1 MSVSNHRHAGVTKRS
16 LVCAL
21 TSLAVATASCTS
33 MHKVPMA
40 AASPGQPAV
49 WQVKAGDTVR
59 VTMQNGSSAEFTVQS
74 VAPDVIVSV
83 DGRRFDSNEI
93 RSVERRGIDGDKI
106 AFSVVALLAVSALVV
121 GGIFLRAL
129 ARECGGVPGC

>member
-1 MSVSNHRHAGVTKRS
+1 
-16 LVCAL
+16 
-21 TSLAVATASCTS
+21 
-33 MHKVPMA
+33 MHKVPMV

-59 VTMQNGSSAEFTVQS
+59 VTMRNGSSAEFKVQS

-93 RSVERRGIDGDKI
+93 RSVERRGIDGDKTT
-106 AFSVVALLAVSALVV
+106 FLVVAPLAVAAVV
-121 GGIFLRAL
+121 VWLFVVRTF
-129 ARECGGVPGC
+129 ARECGGERGC